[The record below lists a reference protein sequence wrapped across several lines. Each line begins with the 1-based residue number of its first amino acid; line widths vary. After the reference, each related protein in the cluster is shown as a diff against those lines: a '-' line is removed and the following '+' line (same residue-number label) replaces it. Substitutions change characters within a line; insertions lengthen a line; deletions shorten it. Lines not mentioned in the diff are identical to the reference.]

1 MLVAK
6 VNQTNM
12 LFNLKPCSELKN
24 KKNFIVI
31 ASRNTLNTL
40 KLLIGL
46 SCQQALYFPVVLA
59 CMVEDKH
66 CLRYNICLTSHTYL

>member
-6 VNQTNM
+6 VNQINM
-12 LFNLKPCSELKN
+12 FFNLKPCSELR
-24 KKNFIVI
+24 KKTFIVI

-46 SCQQALYFPVVLA
+46 SCQQALRFPVVLA

-66 CLRYNICLTSHTYL
+66 CLHYNICLTSHTYL